1 MVKTEGA
8 SVVEPPQATEA
19 PSLPAVP
26 GSSSEADFGADSP
39 EEPVKTE
46 AAEPAGVAEPPVS
59 STAEPERPTAEG
71 DRRKRRSHRRSS
83 EDRDDPREARERR
96 AVKRE
101 EQLLRSP
108 SVRDARPKDDQ
119 NRGRARDRN
128 RPGSRKGS
136 KGS

>member
-1 MVKTEGA
+1 MVKTEEA

-26 GSSSEADFGADSP
+26 GSSSEADLSGDSL

-46 AAEPAGVAEPPVS
+46 AAEPAGVAAPPVS
-59 STAEPERPTAEG
+59 STAEPERPKQDRTEIAAG
-71 DRRKRRSHRRSS
+71 DDRQEDGGRRKRRSHRRSS

-119 NRGRARDRN
+119 NRGRA
-128 RPGSRKGS
+128 
-136 KGS
+136 